1 MVISVLQIKVY
12 ITDLVLPARSP
23 QTEARW
29 ARTVWA
35 TSGRQG
41 PPANTKALAQPCT
54 AATPAQTVR
63 TFLSFFFRH
72 GLDIDVPV
80 WAIYWLHKTDGG
92 RICKPINRS
101 FRIH

>member
-1 MVISVLQIKVY
+1 MVVSVLQIKVY

-29 ARTVWA
+29 ARTVWV

-41 PPANTKALAQPCT
+41 PPANTKALAQPRT

-63 TFLSFFFRH
+63 TSVFLF
-72 GLDIDVPV
+72 
-80 WAIYWLHKTDGG
+80 
-92 RICKPINRS
+92 
-101 FRIH
+101 